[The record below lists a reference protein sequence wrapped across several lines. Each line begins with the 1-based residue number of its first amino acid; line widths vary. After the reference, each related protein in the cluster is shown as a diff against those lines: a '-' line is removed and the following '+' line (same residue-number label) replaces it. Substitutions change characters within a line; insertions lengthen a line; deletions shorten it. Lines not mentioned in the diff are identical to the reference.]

1 MKEAKK
7 DYLLL
12 KVVIGVILGIVI
24 GLIIN
29 NTSNTSVN
37 GSLSTQE
44 VLIHIV
50 LSVKH
55 ILGQVIL
62 FMVPLIIIG
71 FVTPAITGIKNNTN
85 KMLST
90 MLLIAYLSSVLAA
103 AFAMI
108 AGYIIIPNLDIAS
121 SITSKELPKD
131 LIFKLDIPAMFPVL
145 SALFFSIIFGL
156 AIVYT
161 KSELLERFF
170 TEINNVVMLIVTKL
184 VIPVLPLFICTTFI
198 ELTYLEK
205 ITVQLP
211 VFIKMVLIV
220 LIGHFLWLTLLYSIA
235 AIVSKKNPARVFK
248 HYAPAYL
255 TAVGTMSS
263 AATLPVALKCARKSD
278 ALDRDIVD
286 FAIPLG
292 ANIHL
297 CGSVLTE
304 TFFVMGISY
313 ILLGELPPLSS
324 MLVFIV
330 LLGIF
335 AVGAPGV
342 PGGTVAAS
350 VGIVYSVLGL
360 DNTAFGLL
368 MAIFALQ
375 DSFGTACNVTGDGA
389 LALILQGIF
398 KKKKEEE

>member
-50 LSVKH
+50 LSVKY
-55 ILGQVIL
+55 ILGQIIL

-90 MLLIAYLSSVLAA
+90 MLLMAYLSSVLAA

-313 ILLGELPPLSS
+313 LLLGELPPLSS